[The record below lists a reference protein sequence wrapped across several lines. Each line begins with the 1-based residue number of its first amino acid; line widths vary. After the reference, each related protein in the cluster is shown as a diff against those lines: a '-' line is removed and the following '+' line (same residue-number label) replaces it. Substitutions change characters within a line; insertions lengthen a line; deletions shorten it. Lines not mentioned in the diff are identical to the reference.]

1 VKKVAK
7 FGACFLTTTYKR
19 KHTVWWLIEYHP
31 KFAYLLINFLSIFLP
46 QDIGKVMS
54 LPIAWGNRTNSSA
67 PESSLKAERPGE
79 WTAFTLAR
87 KYGVVELED
96 ASTGDAPLGW
106 GARSNTKTLE
116 ELSQSTS
123 ATVIAVAETHEKS
136 RADPGGIFGQPP
148 LLNKITTF
156 VTNAEQPNAGTEV
169 AAEVKQQLESMQSMM
184 TLMSGVLLKMDAKLS
199 ALEENQKLI
208 LTQLRNSSS

>member
-1 VKKVAK
+1 
-7 FGACFLTTTYKR
+7 
-19 KHTVWWLIEYHP
+19 
-31 KFAYLLINFLSIFLP
+31 
-46 QDIGKVMS
+46 MS
-54 LPIAWGNRTNSSA
+54 LPVAWGNRTNSSA

-106 GARSNTKTLE
+106 DARSNTKTLE

-148 LLNKITTF
+148 LLNKTF
-156 VTNAEQPNAGTEV
+156 VTNAEQPNAVTEL